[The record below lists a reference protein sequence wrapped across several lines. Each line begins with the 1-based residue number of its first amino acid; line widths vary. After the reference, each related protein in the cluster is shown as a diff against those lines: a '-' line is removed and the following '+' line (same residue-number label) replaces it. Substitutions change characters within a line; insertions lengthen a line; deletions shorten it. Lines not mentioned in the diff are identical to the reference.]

1 MKEINR
7 LVEKIARHIFRK
19 YHREL
24 IPIRVKESYWRS
36 HYNKEEIQYGEQAI
50 YYHLYFVPNP
60 EEEPRTLQDRT
71 EKALLKLGYKEEY
84 YDGCCRL
91 GALIL
96 HEIAHSLQVW
106 NEPDHGK
113 MFMEIFGKLLE
124 EHLVEVS
131 KTISQNM

>member
-7 LVEKIARHIFRK
+7 LVEKIAKRIYRK

-24 IPIRVKESYWRS
+24 IPIKVKRGYWRS
-36 HYNKEEIQYGEQAI
+36 HYYKEEIQYGEQAI

-71 EKALLKLGYKEEY
+71 EKSLLKLGFKDEY

-96 HEIAHSLQVW
+96 HEIAHSLQEW
-106 NEPDHGK
+106 KEPDHGK
-113 MFMEIFGKLLE
+113 IFMKIFDKLLK

-131 KTISQNM
+131 RTISQNI